1 MTHVTPFSNPFLL
14 GFETV
19 EKILQRIGKADEAYP
34 AYNIER
40 LHKNNDDANHI
51 RITLAVAGFKINHL
65 NILLDDNQLV
75 IHGKQTDNQNHQYL
89 YRGIAARQFQRTFV
103 LAEGMHVANAELKNG
118 LLSINLYQQKL
129 KKEIKQIPIKVS
141 SGES

>member
-19 EKILQRIGKADEAYP
+19 EKTLQRIGKADEAYP

-40 LHKNNDDANHI
+40 LNKNDDDANHI
-51 RITLAVAGFKINHL
+51 RITLAVAGFKINNL
-65 NILLDDNQLV
+65 SIMLDDNQLI
-75 IHGKQTDNQNHQYL
+75 IHGKQIDNQNHQYL

-103 LAEGMHVANAELKNG
+103 LAEGMKVTNAELKNG
-118 LLSINLYQQKL
+118 LLSINLHQPKL
-129 KKEIKQIPIKVS
+129 KKQVEQIPINVS
-141 SGES
+141 SGE

>member
-19 EKILQRIGKADEAYP
+19 EKILQRIGKVDEAYP

-40 LHKNNDDANHI
+40 LHKNDDANHI

-103 LAEGMHVANAELKNG
+103 LAEGMHVTNAELKNG
-118 LLSINLYQQKL
+118 LLSINLYQPKL
-129 KKEIKQIPIKVS
+129 KKEIKQIPIKIS

>member
-40 LHKNNDDANHI
+40 LHKNDDANHI
-51 RITLAVAGFKINHL
+51 RITLAVAGFKIDHL

-89 YRGIAARQFQRTFV
+89 YRGIAARQFQRIFV
-103 LAEGMHVANAELKNG
+103 LAEGMNVTNAELKNG
-118 LLSINLYQQKL
+118 LLSINLYQPKL
-129 KKEIKQIPIKVS
+129 KKEIKQIPIKVR

>member
-1 MTHVTPFSNPFLL
+1 MAHVTPFSNPLLL

-19 EKILQRIGKADEAYP
+19 EKTLRRIGKADEAYP

-40 LHKNNDDANHI
+40 LNKNDDGNHI
-51 RITLAVAGFKINHL
+51 RITLAVAGFKVDNL
-65 NILLDDNQLV
+65 NILLDDNQLI

-103 LAEGMHVANAELKNG
+103 LAEGMQVINAELKNG
-118 LLSINLYQQKL
+118 LLLINLHQPKP
-129 KKEIKQIPIKVS
+129 KKQTKQIPIKVS
-141 SGES
+141 DNQ

>member
-40 LHKNNDDANHI
+40 LHKNDDANHI

-103 LAEGMHVANAELKNG
+103 LAEGMHVTNAELKNG
-118 LLSINLYQQKL
+118 LLSINLYQPKL

-141 SGES
+141 SVES

>member
-19 EKILQRIGKADEAYP
+19 EKILQRIGKTDEAYP

-40 LHKNNDDANHI
+40 LHKNDDANHL

-89 YRGIAARQFQRTFV
+89 YRGIAARQFQRIFV
-103 LAEGMHVANAELKNG
+103 LAEGMNVTNAELKNG
-118 LLSINLYQQKL
+118 LLSINLYQPKL

-141 SGES
+141 RSES

>member
-40 LHKNNDDANHI
+40 LHKNDDANHI

-75 IHGKQTDNQNHQYL
+75 IHGKQTDNQSHQYL

-103 LAEGMHVANAELKNG
+103 LAEGMNVTNAELKNG
-118 LLSINLYQQKL
+118 LLSINLYQPRL

>member
-40 LHKNNDDANHI
+40 LHKNDDANHI

-89 YRGIAARQFQRTFV
+89 YRGIAARQFQRIFV
-103 LAEGMHVANAELKNG
+103 LAEGMNVTNAELKNG
-118 LLSINLYQQKL
+118 LLSINLYQPKL

-141 SGES
+141 RSES

>member
-40 LHKNNDDANHI
+40 LHKNDEASHI
-51 RITLAVAGFKINHL
+51 RITLAVAGFKINDL
-65 NILLDDNQLV
+65 SVSLDDNQLI

-89 YRGIAARQFQRTFV
+89 YRGIAARQFQRIFV
-103 LAEGMHVANAELKNG
+103 LAEGMHVTNAELKNG
-118 LLSINLYQQKL
+118 LLSINLHQPKPRKQ
-129 KKEIKQIPIKVS
+129 IKQIPIKVS
-141 SGES
+141 SSA

>member
-40 LHKNNDDANHI
+40 LHKNDDANHI

-103 LAEGMHVANAELKNG
+103 LAEGMNVTNAELKNG
-118 LLSINLYQQKL
+118 LLSISLYQPKL
-129 KKEIKQIPIKVS
+129 KKEIKQIPIKAS
-141 SGES
+141 SGET

>member
-1 MTHVTPFSNPFLL
+1 MTHVTSFSNPFLL

-40 LHKNNDDANHI
+40 LHKNDDANHI

-103 LAEGMHVANAELKNG
+103 LAEGMNVTNAELKNG
-118 LLSINLYQQKL
+118 LLSINLYQPKL

>member
-40 LHKNNDDANHI
+40 LHKNDDANHI

-103 LAEGMHVANAELKNG
+103 LAEGMNVTNAELKNG
-118 LLSINLYQQKL
+118 LLSINLYQPKL

-141 SGES
+141 RDE

>member
-1 MTHVTPFSNPFLL
+1 MTHVTSFSNPFLL

-40 LHKNNDDANHI
+40 LHKNDDANHI

-103 LAEGMHVANAELKNG
+103 LAEGMNVTNAELKNG

-141 SGES
+141 NGES

>member
-19 EKILQRIGKADEAYP
+19 EKILQRIGKGDEAYP

-40 LHKNNDDANHI
+40 LHKNDDANHI

-89 YRGIAARQFQRTFV
+89 YRGIAARQFQRIFV
-103 LAEGMHVANAELKNG
+103 LAEGMNVTNAELKNG
-118 LLSINLYQQKL
+118 LLSINLYQPKL

-141 SGES
+141 CSES

>member
-40 LHKNNDDANHI
+40 LHKNDDANHI

-65 NILLDDNQLV
+65 NIFLDDNQLV

-103 LAEGMHVANAELKNG
+103 LAEGMHVTNAELKNG
-118 LLSINLYQQKL
+118 LLSINLYQPKL

>member
-40 LHKNNDDANHI
+40 LHKNDDANHI

-89 YRGIAARQFQRTFV
+89 YRGIAARQFQRIFV
-103 LAEGMHVANAELKNG
+103 LAEGMNVTNAELKNG
-118 LLSINLYQQKL
+118 LLSINLCQPKL
-129 KKEIKQIPIKVS
+129 KKEIKQIPIKIS
-141 SGES
+141 RDEL

>member
-19 EKILQRIGKADEAYP
+19 EKTLQRIGKADEAYP

-40 LHKNNDDANHI
+40 LHKNDDANHI
-51 RITLAVAGFKINHL
+51 RITLAVAGFKVNHL

-75 IHGKQTDNQNHQYL
+75 IHGKQKDSQNHQYL

-103 LAEGMHVANAELKNG
+103 LAEGMHVTNAELKNG
-118 LLSINLYQQKL
+118 LLSINLYQPKL
-129 KKEIKQIPIKVS
+129 KREIKQIPIKVS
-141 SGES
+141 SSES

>member
-19 EKILQRIGKADEAYP
+19 EKTLQRIGKADEAYP

-40 LHKNNDDANHI
+40 LHKNDDANHI

-89 YRGIAARQFQRTFV
+89 YRGIAARQFQRIFI

-118 LLSINLYQQKL
+118 LLSINLYQPRL

>member
-40 LHKNNDDANHI
+40 LHKNDDANHI

-103 LAEGMHVANAELKNG
+103 LAEGMHVTNAELKNG
-118 LLSINLYQQKL
+118 LLSISLYQPKL
-129 KKEIKQIPIKVS
+129 KKEVKQIPIKVS